1 MFKKKV
7 EGIQK
12 YVFLFYRTSIVLQSP
27 GLNKDMLVLQQIK
40 KIKTSTQVNH
50 GIIVKENNNNNKKIH
65 QHHILESHA
74 KYYHKE

>member
-50 GIIVKENNNNNKKIH
+50 GIIAKENNNNKKIH
-65 QHHILESHA
+65 EHHILESHA